1 MSEIYNEGTIK
12 RSEISHEM
20 RSAYLK
26 YSMSVIVGRALPD
39 VRDGLKP
46 VHRRI
51 LYGMYAQGVT
61 HDKPY
66 KKSARSVGDIMGKYH
81 PHGDAAIYDALVRM
95 AQDFSMRYPFIDG
108 HGNFGSIDGDSPAA
122 ARYTEARLQR
132 FALEMMRDI
141 DKETVDFVPNY
152 DGEEMEPAVLPA
164 AVPNLLLNGSSGI
177 AVGMATNIPP
187 HNMCEVVDA
196 LNALI
201 DNPELEIEQ
210 LMHYIKGPD
219 FPTAGLIL
227 GQQGIKDAY
236 LTGRGAIKMRA
247 KTHVE
252 VTAKGK
258 QRIVVTELPYQVNK
272 ARLIERM
279 ANLVRDKVIEG
290 ITEIRDESSGAGIRV
305 VIELKNDAIAKVVLN
320 RLYKH
325 TQMQDTFGAIMIA
338 LVDNEPRVL
347 NLKEILQ
354 CYVKHQQEIVERR
367 CRFDLAKAQERA
379 HILEGLK
386 IALDYIDE
394 VVATI
399 RNAANPEEARTKLM
413 ERFGLSFKQAA
424 AILEMRLRALTG
436 LEHGKIDAEYAEL
449 IKTIAYL
456 EQVLSSER
464 MILGIIKEQLLEIKN
479 KFGDERRTTIVGE
492 EGASMDEE
500 DLIAMEDMVITISHA
515 GYIKRLNLN
524 TYRQQK
530 RGGRGVTGMTTR
542 DEDFVEQM
550 FVATTHDYLLI
561 FTSRGRAFRLK
572 VHELPEVGR
581 TARGSALVNLLALD
595 PNEKLRTV
603 IPITSLERSGYLV
616 MATRNGTVKRTEL
629 AQFNSRQNGLAAISL
644 QPDDDLIAVLLTDG
658 GSDILLATEQGMVCR
673 FSEEALR
680 PMGRAAR
687 GVRGISL
694 LTGDKVVAMTRVE
707 ENGQLLVVSEQ
718 GFGKR
723 TPLTQENYRRIGRG
737 GKGVYTMR
745 CNEKT
750 GKLLTAMNV
759 REDDELMLIT
769 KGGMV
774 IRINSRDVSE
784 QSRITQGVTLINL
797 EPNDQ
802 VVDVTR
808 VITRETEDTRER
820 NQKAGLEVRTAEEDS
835 LPLGVTVKESDKKAL
850 EQQQIGDL
858 LARAE
863 ADAEDRDE

>member
-325 TQMQDTFGAIMIA
+325 T
-338 LVDNEPRVL
+338 
-347 NLKEILQ
+347 
-354 CYVKHQQEIVERR
+354 
-367 CRFDLAKAQERA
+367 
-379 HILEGLK
+379 
-386 IALDYIDE
+386 
-394 VVATI
+394 
-399 RNAANPEEARTKLM
+399 
-413 ERFGLSFKQAA
+413 
-424 AILEMRLRALTG
+424 
-436 LEHGKIDAEYAEL
+436 
-449 IKTIAYL
+449 
-456 EQVLSSER
+456 
-464 MILGIIKEQLLEIKN
+464 
-479 KFGDERRTTIVGE
+479 
-492 EGASMDEE
+492 
-500 DLIAMEDMVITISHA
+500 
-515 GYIKRLNLN
+515 
-524 TYRQQK
+524 
-530 RGGRGVTGMTTR
+530 
-542 DEDFVEQM
+542 
-550 FVATTHDYLLI
+550 
-561 FTSRGRAFRLK
+561 
-572 VHELPEVGR
+572 
-581 TARGSALVNLLALD
+581 
-595 PNEKLRTV
+595 
-603 IPITSLERSGYLV
+603 
-616 MATRNGTVKRTEL
+616 
-629 AQFNSRQNGLAAISL
+629 
-644 QPDDDLIAVLLTDG
+644 
-658 GSDILLATEQGMVCR
+658 
-673 FSEEALR
+673 
-680 PMGRAAR
+680 
-687 GVRGISL
+687 
-694 LTGDKVVAMTRVE
+694 
-707 ENGQLLVVSEQ
+707 
-718 GFGKR
+718 
-723 TPLTQENYRRIGRG
+723 
-737 GKGVYTMR
+737 
-745 CNEKT
+745 
-750 GKLLTAMNV
+750 
-759 REDDELMLIT
+759 
-769 KGGMV
+769 
-774 IRINSRDVSE
+774 
-784 QSRITQGVTLINL
+784 
-797 EPNDQ
+797 
-802 VVDVTR
+802 
-808 VITRETEDTRER
+808 
-820 NQKAGLEVRTAEEDS
+820 
-835 LPLGVTVKESDKKAL
+835 
-850 EQQQIGDL
+850 
-858 LARAE
+858 
-863 ADAEDRDE
+863 